1 MSILNTVESMAAGHS
16 FRELE
21 EVGNAL
27 IDELEQNS
35 GGISALMREFQR
47 NGMGAYVERWEQG
60 DTQPN
65 PTAIEG
71 GLRDTGLVDRI
82 AQRSHLSHGVV
93 RGSLALI
100 VPLLIHHVVAND
112 QLSTTGEV
120 RGVQLEPRAIL
131 QSVLASI
138 R

>member
-16 FRELE
+16 SPELE
-21 EVGNAL
+21 TVGNAL
-27 IDELEQNS
+27 MDELEQNS
-35 GGISALMREFQR
+35 GGIPALLREFQR
-47 NGMGAYVERWEQG
+47 NGMGAYVEQWEQG

-82 AQRSHLSHGVV
+82 AQRTNLSHGVV

-100 VPLLIHHVVAND
+100 VPPLIHHVVANG

-120 RGVQLEPRAIL
+120 RGNRLEPRSIL
-131 QSVLASI
+131 HSVLASI
-138 R
+138 G